1 MTLAEYNQRY
11 ETLLHS
17 TLSSQEKDMK
27 LSALMTELESAFH
40 IPMQRTP
47 EWEEKNRKVIALYRK
62 VSLSRSF

>member
-11 ETLLHS
+11 ETLVHS
-17 TLSSQEKDMK
+17 NLSSQEKDIK
-27 LSALMTELESAFH
+27 LAALMTELESAFH

-62 VSLSRSF
+62 ISLSRTL